1 MNEAYR
7 VFVCVEVECEADD
20 FNQAASHADLS
31 IQRDP
36 KAHPH
41 ASITSVEIRGVV
53 KK

>member
-1 MNEAYR
+1 MNEVYR

-36 KAHPH
+36 KSRD